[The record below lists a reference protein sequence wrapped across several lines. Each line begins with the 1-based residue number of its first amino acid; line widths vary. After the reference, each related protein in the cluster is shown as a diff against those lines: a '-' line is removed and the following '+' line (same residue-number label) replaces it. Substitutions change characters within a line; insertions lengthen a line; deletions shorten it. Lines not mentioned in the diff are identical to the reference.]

1 MKKSFFV
8 ICLVFIIIMIVLFIN
23 FKALEKKQME
33 AERFNKIYEEYN
45 TENLNGLDL
54 TTVINKAIDNNQKYD
69 IKTDEN
75 GEYIS
80 DEKYSI
86 KIYITMIINNKTY
99 PMERINALGMS
110 SFIEYFGI
118 VKFKCTDIQ
127 YHSKTGRISQMTFE
141 ATEY

>member
-54 TTVINKAIDNNQKYD
+54 TTVINKAIDNNDKYE
-69 IKTDEN
+69 IEKDEN

-80 DEKYSI
+80 DGKYSI

-99 PMERINALGMS
+99 PMERINELGMT
-110 SFIEYFGI
+110 SFIEYFGV
-118 VKFKCTDIQ
+118 VKFKCTDIK
-127 YHSKTGRISQMTFE
+127 YHHSGRISEMTFE